1 MLMLDVRVPA
11 NRNQAAIATLY
22 AVRQV
27 LKTGH
32 AAASV
37 ARELAAQKGNPSCDM
52 MRQWGN
58 PAFGSYRL
66 FGSTNVP
73 ECCRGEY
80 GLVLLAFEPQSGVAL
95 DAESFGRL
103 GLAVYAGAA
112 GSDRRPRRTQGGLRI
127 SEEFMKLI
135 RLRMAT
141 EAEIRVSLSPL
152 VPPSFWQF
160 WRRLPTPCPL
170 STDGPRFTAPPLDEA
185 TLLAEA
191 MRHVV
196 SRKPGIQRV
205 ACADTWRDDHDTQDN
220 VFAENSPFQGK
231 DGNFGGAGASGTW
244 DVAMGAA
251 TGVRGGTTVL
261 PPGVDAAG
269 RILAASSNTAL
280 GIAGVDVLSGEMP
293 GSMAPGNARGI
304 EEYGSDAID
313 DSATAIAS
321 DAATAY

>member
-1 MLMLDVRVPA
+1 MLILDVRVPA

-22 AVRQV
+22 ADKQV

-66 FGSTNVP
+66 LGSANVP

-152 VPPSFWQF
+152 VPPIILAILASLADSMPVVD
-160 WRRLPTPCPL
+160 RRTSLH
-170 STDGPRFTAPPLDEA
+170 RIA
-185 TLLAEA
+185 
-191 MRHVV
+191 
-196 SRKPGIQRV
+196 SRRS
-205 ACADTWRDDHDTQDN
+205 H
-220 VFAENSPFQGK
+220 
-231 DGNFGGAGASGTW
+231 
-244 DVAMGAA
+244 
-251 TGVRGGTTVL
+251 L
-261 PPGVDAAG
+261 AG
-269 RILAASSNTAL
+269 R
-280 GIAGVDVLSGEMP
+280 
-293 GSMAPGNARGI
+293 
-304 EEYGSDAID
+304 SDAPCRQPQ
-313 DSATAIAS
+313 ARHTASRMCRYLAG
-321 DAATAY
+321 